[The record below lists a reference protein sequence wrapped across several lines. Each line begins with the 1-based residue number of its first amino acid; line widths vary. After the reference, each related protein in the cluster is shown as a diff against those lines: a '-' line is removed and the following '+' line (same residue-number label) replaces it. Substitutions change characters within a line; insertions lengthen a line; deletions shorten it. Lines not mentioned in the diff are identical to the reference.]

1 MPGVDMI
8 RIWQSDTTDPQWQI
22 AKLDS
27 RGSFVTLDGQES
39 KEALALLREIGASW
53 SETAGASK
61 WPDFFRG
68 CGAGGFVIY
77 GDFMVIHRD

>member
-53 SETAGASK
+53 GETVGASK
-61 WPDFFRG
+61 WPCLIVHDDFKENP
-68 CGAGGFVIY
+68 
-77 GDFMVIHRD
+77 D